1 MTSFQKIQQA
11 CGKIKLPAYPDFNTN
26 NEDTYVVYNIASEM
40 PDNFGDDAPSDV
52 IVDLQAHLYLPAD
65 VNFFDIKLKL
75 TRALFEQGFTYPS
88 VVLNTTE
95 ENNTVRHIVFEFEDD
110 VDI

>member
-1 MTSFQKIQQA
+1 MTSFQKIREA
-11 CGKIKLPAYPDFNTN
+11 CKKVGIPAYPDFNTN

-52 IVDLQAHLYLPAD
+52 IVDLQAHLYLPAS
-65 VNFFDIKLKL
+65 VNFFDLKLKL

-88 VVLNTTE
+88 IALNE
-95 ENNTVRHIVFEFEDD
+95 VEDNVRHIVFEFEDD

>member
-88 VVLNTTE
+88 VRL
-95 ENNTVRHIVFEFEDD
+95 
-110 VDI
+110 